1 MNITEY
7 YYRVVDL
14 PTWVGLT
21 WACYVAAGLVVIAT
35 ILLLA
40 GKLRWFARSLGLVA
54 LVVIVGVLYDIQGQS
69 IRLMSFGGHYRHLPR
84 HSPAIRIWARAGMVA
99 IPAVAIAIMTSA
111 WGATRQTQR
120 SQVPH
125 QLKAGRQHF
134 LRKEYDAAL
143 REYNRAIQAAPELA
157 EAYWGRGCIHE
168 AKGNVALA
176 LADFTTAIECDGR
189 FGRAYFE
196 RAKMRVDLGDF
207 DGALADFGQLTI
219 LQANDPGL
227 YLSRGVCFL
236 KKGLHKDAAA
246 DFRRVLKLTN
256 HTDFAEPAKSYLH
269 QCESQALPP
278 ALPGTTQNGWSP
290 GPPVQKPT
298 SQDHVV

>member
-143 REYNRAIQAAPELA
+143 
-157 EAYWGRGCIHE
+157 
-168 AKGNVALA
+168 
-176 LADFTTAIECDGR
+176 CD
-189 FGRAYFE
+189 
-196 RAKMRVDLGDF
+196 
-207 DGALADFGQLTI
+207 TI
-219 LQANDPGL
+219 AR
-227 YLSRGVCFL
+227 SR
-236 KKGLHKDAAA
+236 
-246 DFRRVLKLTN
+246 R
-256 HTDFAEPAKSYLH
+256 
-269 QCESQALPP
+269 LPNWP
-278 ALPGTTQNGWSP
+278 
-290 GPPVQKPT
+290 KPT
-298 SQDHVV
+298 GAEVVSTRRRATSPWRLLTSQRPSSATVASAGPTLNEPRCALTLAILTGHSPTSASLRSCRPTIRACI